1 MAKKR
6 EKTEYQK
13 HQSRMAK
20 LEYKLKK
27 EEEERIKRKKNRK
40 ENDII

>member
-1 MAKKR
+1 MAKKK

-20 LEYKLKK
+20 LDYRLKK
-27 EEEERIKRKKNRK
+27 EEEERMKRRKNRK
-40 ENDII
+40 DED

>member
-1 MAKKR
+1 MARKK

-20 LEYKLKK
+20 LEYKLKV
-27 EEEERIKRKKNRK
+27 EEEKRLKRKKNGSNP
-40 ENDII
+40 E